1 MGFLVFLKESSEVLD
16 VVVVF
21 FVVECVEWMVFILFK
36 SDLSE
41 VKELL
46 KNNKKLVK
54 MIGYI
59 FEMSD
64 EDLYKEEEIRKYSV
78 IYGWFDFKRKDG
90 KYFILYE
97 FIVNEVV
104 V

>member
-1 MGFLVFLKESSEVLD
+1 MLD

-21 FVVECVEWMVFILFK
+21 FVVECVEWMVFILLK
-36 SDLSE
+36 SDLNE

-46 KNNKKLVK
+46 KINKKLVK

-59 FEMSD
+59 FEMND
-64 EDLYKEEEIRKYSV
+64 DDLYKEEEIWKYSV
-78 IYGWFDFKRKDG
+78 IYGRFDLKRKDG
-90 KYFILYE
+90 KYFIFYE